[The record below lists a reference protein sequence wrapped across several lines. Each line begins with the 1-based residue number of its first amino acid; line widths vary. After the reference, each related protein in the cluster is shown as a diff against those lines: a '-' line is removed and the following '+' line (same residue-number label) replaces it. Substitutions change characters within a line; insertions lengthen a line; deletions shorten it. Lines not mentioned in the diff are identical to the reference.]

1 MIFLLNPVMKTLE
14 KELNFKLS
22 IACKPCEEQ
31 NNVIAKVALHEAPCK
46 CKF

>member
-22 IACKPCEEQ
+22 IACKAYAH
-31 NNVIAKVALHEAPCK
+31 N
-46 CKF
+46 